1 MRTANTHKNMARCA
15 ATATLACVLGLGL
28 VAPAYADTASDLAAA
43 RTKLEQI
50 GTQTQQI
57 HEELSAQ
64 TQELDQTAGEITQK
78 QQEIAEGQAKLSSY
92 VAGEYKTGG
101 LSLLQVLTGD
111 MLNRLFYYG
120 KVSDKQAQTIQEV
133 KDLKQQLTDKQ
144 TEQEKNVAA
153 TQKKVDELNAQQ
165 AEAQSVVNSLDSQLQ
180 AELAAEAEANAA
192 VRADTPVHC
201 WVPDP
206 ETLARTDYRS
216 KKELTGDVRLVE
228 AGGDCCACC
237 GTHLTRTG
245 EVGLIKIISFAHYK
259 SGMRLAVACGQRA
272 YDAVAGIWADTEA
285 AGRLLSSP
293 VGSLTPAL
301 ERLQN
306 GEAALK
312 ARLAALQNTLAAA
325 CAEAAVPG
333 TPAVLWVDGADGDG
347 LRRVAMAITAKTNAP
362 CCTLG
367 PGGQGL
373 AYALAAAPGGDV
385 RETCKA
391 LNAAYQGRGGGKP
404 GFCQGSLAEGSF
416 EQVKAFLLKSLLL
429 REKVAEAPT
438 EAG

>member
-1 MRTANTHKNMARCA
+1 MQRTEKYYEADAFRRE
-15 ATATLACVLGLGL
+15 ATGRILAVEPDKAGGKLALDGTVFYPEGGGQPADRGTLTLADGTVLHVTDVHESEGVIWHTVDAL
-28 VAPAYADTASDLAAA
+28 PAGAVPGAEAAEAIDWEWRFDKMQQHTGEHILSGILHAMFGAENVGFHIGSPYVRMDTSIPL
-43 RTKLEQI
+43 
-50 GTQTQQI
+50 
-57 HEELSAQ
+57 
-64 TQELDQTAGEITQK
+64 TQEQL
-78 QQEIAEGQAKLSSY
+78 
-92 VAGEYKTGG
+92 
-101 LSLLQVLTGD
+101 
-111 MLNRLFYYG
+111 
-120 KVSDKQAQTIQEV
+120 AQ
-133 KDLKQQLTDKQ
+133 
-144 TEQEKNVAA
+144 
-153 TQKKVDELNAQQ
+153 
-165 AEAQSVVNSLDSQLQ
+165 
-180 AELAAEAEANAA
+180 AEAEANAA

-325 CAEAAVPG
+325 CAEAAAPG
-333 TPAVLWVDGADGDG
+333 APAVLWVDGADGDG

>member
-1 MRTANTHKNMARCA
+1 MTEKLYEVDSYVQNFTAQVVSCTPVPGGFAVVLDRTAFFPEGGGQPCDTGRLGGARVLAVHTDGETITH
-15 ATATLACVLGLGL
+15 TTD
-28 VAPAYADTASDLAAA
+28 APL
-43 RTKLEQI
+43 
-50 GTQTQQI
+50 
-57 HEELSAQ
+57 
-64 TQELDQTAGEITQK
+64 TAGETVDGCLDWPARLDAM
-78 QQEIAEGQAKLSSY
+78 QQHTGEHILSG
-92 VAGEYKTGG
+92 A
-101 LSLLQVLTGD
+101 LH
-111 MLNRLFYYG
+111 RLFGAENVGFHIGSPYVRTGHKHPADAGTAGTGRGRGQRRRARGHRPYTAG
-120 KVSDKQAQTIQEV
+120 C
-133 KDLKQQLTDKQ
+133 LT
-144 TEQEKNVAA
+144 
-153 TQKKVDELNAQQ
+153 
-165 AEAQSVVNSLDSQLQ
+165 
-180 AELAAEAEANAA
+180 
-192 VRADTPVHC
+192 RRRWP
-201 WVPDP
+201 
-206 ETLARTDYRS
+206 RTDYRS

-306 GEAALK
+306 GETALK

-347 LRRVAMAITAKTNAP
+347 LRRVATAITAKTNAP